1 MTTNR
6 HKVALFSDR
15 LKRVAE
21 AYKADVDS
29 IMEDVKKAEVDPAAV
44 RRLASWRRKD
54 PAKRLEQEII
64 DEQYRFLA
72 GEIPNP
78 PEPPT
83 EGELG
88 VAIAMFREKAT
99 VRQVADELKI
109 SVGKA
114 HKLKVLANAFIVQ
127 QEMNIVNEAPQDDSV
142 AAMEEAAQRLQAM
155 KREKGLVA

>member
-44 RRLASWRRKD
+44 RRLASWKRKD
-54 PAKRLEQEII
+54 PTKRLEQEII

-72 GEIPNP
+72 GEIPDP

-83 EGELG
+83 DGELG

-114 HKLKVLANAFIVQ
+114 HKLKVLASAFIVQ
-127 QEMNIVNEAPQDDSV
+127 QEMNTVNETPPPADDL
-142 AAMEEAAQRLQAM
+142 AIPPELR
-155 KREKGLVA
+155 RERVPA